1 MASDQPGGGRQGATR
16 RGMYV
21 YAWDL
26 WEEGPG
32 AVVGRLRD
40 AGLNAVSLATAYH
53 AGKFLRPHAPA
64 RKVLFPEDGTVYFR
78 PDASLYGRL
87 TPQAATMLDEFDA
100 LAALETH
107 APDFHCTGWTVGLH
121 NSRLGQLHPD
131 LVCQSAFGDP
141 LVNALCPSQP
151 EVRAY
156 LVALCADLGS
166 HAAIDEIAIEAPGF
180 QTYRHGHHHEFELI
194 ELTAD
199 AETLL
204 GTCFCDACKTAA
216 NTAGLNADALARQA
230 RRDLEAFFAENAAP
244 LVNPRTDPDWAA
256 LQAVRA
262 ATVTSLVAEVRAEL
276 ARDIGLA
283 VIPTVQ
289 TPNSHC
295 WREGSDLVGLAHAA
309 DRLEVPAYQC
319 GPAAIAADMA
329 EVRAVVGENARIGF
343 ILRPTWP
350 HVQGPDDLTVC
361 LHAATDAGAETIS
374 FYNYGHMRLQSL
386 NWISACR

>member
-1 MASDQPGGGRQGATR
+1 MAKDQPGGGRQGATR

-32 AVVGRLRD
+32 AVIGRLRD

-64 RKVLFPEDGTVYFR
+64 RKVWFPEDGTVYFR
-78 PDASLYGRL
+78 PDASRYGRML
-87 TPQAATMLDEFDA
+87 PQAATILDEFDA

-107 APDFHCTGWTVGLH
+107 APDFHRTGWTVGLH
-121 NSRLGQLHPD
+121 NSRLGRLHPD
-131 LVCQSAFGDP
+131 LTCQSAFGDP

-156 LVALCADLGS
+156 LAALCADLGG

-194 ELTAD
+194 ELTD
-199 AETLL
+199 SAETLL
-204 GTCFCDACKTAA
+204 GTCFCDACKAA
-216 NTAGLNADALARQA
+216 ASAAGLNADGLARQA
-230 RRDLEAFFAENAAP
+230 RRDLEAFFADGAAP
-244 LVNPRTDPDWAA
+244 LVDPGTDPDWAA

-262 ATVTSLVAEVRAEL
+262 ATVTSLVAEVRAGL
-276 ARDIGLA
+276 ARDVGLA

-289 TPNSHC
+289 SPNSRC
-295 WREGSDLVGLAHAA
+295 WREGSDLAGLAHAA

-319 GPAAIAADMA
+319 GPTAIAADMA
-329 EVRAVVGENARIGF
+329 EVRAVAGEGARIGF

-350 HVQGPDDLTVC
+350 HVQGPDDLAAC
-361 LHAATDAGAETIS
+361 LQAATEAGAEAIS